1 MEIKDRIIMRRVEE
15 MYRKYGVDLAFLER
29 LNDEQKIKGMK
40 GILAELDLKK
50 NGDYTSDDLL
60 FIRKIYSMLC

>member
-1 MEIKDRIIMRRVEE
+1 MEIKDRIIMQRVEE
-15 MYRKYGVDLAFLER
+15 MYRKYGVDLTFLER
-29 LNDEQKIKGMK
+29 LDDEQKIKGMK

-50 NGDYTSDDLL
+50 NDDYTSDDLL